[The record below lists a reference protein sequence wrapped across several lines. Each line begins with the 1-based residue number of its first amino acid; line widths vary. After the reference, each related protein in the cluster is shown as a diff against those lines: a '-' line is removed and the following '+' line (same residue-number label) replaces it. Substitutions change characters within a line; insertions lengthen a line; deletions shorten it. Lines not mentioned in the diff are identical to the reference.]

1 MKILT
6 NPIVLALYLVALFVY
21 ASHWLP
27 IELPDLILFYLN
39 DLLCMPI
46 VLSLCLAAV
55 RFYKKSIHLYV
66 PIPVAYG
73 LTVFYIVYFEWILP
87 QINERYTGDIIDV
100 ALYLIGTSV
109 FMGYQKRL
117 F

>member
-21 ASHWLP
+21 VTRWLP
-27 IELPDLILFYLN
+27 LELPALIIFYLN

-66 PIPVAYG
+66 PISIAYG
-73 LTVFYIVYFEWILP
+73 LTVFYMVYFEWILP
-87 QINERYTGDIIDV
+87 QINGRYTGDIIDV
-100 ALYLIGTSV
+100 VLYLIGTSV
-109 FMGYQKRL
+109 FMRYQKRL